1 MEDSFVV
8 TEELFKSFFNDFAI
22 YAWEAVNILIAFSFL
37 VKIPF
42 KKVLNGAASYFF
54 IILYFLLALYFC
66 TFHTTIAF
74 LLLALFC
81 IIYFVISY
89 NMPVYAVSMS
99 ISCIVSVMIGIE
111 IIVSFI
117 ASIVFM
123 TDNLSVVLANPDTLL
138 IYNIVSR
145 TVQTFAILFLGRKAK
160 NIPSFTFLFSS
171 DRKYS
176 LFSYIILQT
185 GVFSLI
191 ISSFL
196 ILQKK
201 QTYTKHDDFLFPL
214 ICTIFF
220 VLLVIDYMEREKY
233 IEDRSKLN
241 VQRQHSRNMEQAV
254 DILRRERHE
263 FLNHLN
269 VICAM
274 LSNDADDKE
283 IKIKQ
288 YMNKILGNMSKS
300 CVFYNSG
307 NVFVDGLLTIK
318 NSVAYDK
325 KIRFDV
331 SFDAGFDLIKVQ
343 DTDLI
348 SIIGNLIDNAIEAV
362 EQKVPKGEGVI
373 SVYTFSCDQY
383 FFISIT
389 DNAGP
394 IDEDV
399 KKRMFEDKFTTKQNS
414 KSVQRGSGLYIVKF
428 IVSGYGGE
436 IMVQS
441 EDIYTE
447 FIVKIPMHE
456 CIEEG

>member
-1 MEDSFVV
+1 VLTD
-8 TEELFKSFFNDFAI
+8 ELYKSIFNDFAI
-22 YAWEAVNILIAFSFL
+22 YFWEAANILIAFALL
-37 VKIPF
+37 VKIPLKKLF
-42 KKVLNGAASYFF
+42 KGAASYFF
-54 IILYFLLALYFC
+54 ILLYPLLALYFC

-81 IIYFVISY
+81 IIYFIIVY
-89 NMPVYAVSMS
+89 NIPVYAVSMAV
-99 ISCIVSVMIGIE
+99 SCIVSVIIGME

-123 TDNLSVVLANPDTLL
+123 TDNLTAVLANQDILM
-138 IYNIVSR
+138 IYNIISR
-145 TVQTFAILFLGRKAK
+145 TVQTIAVVILGKKLKS
-160 NIPSFTFLFSS
+160 IPSFTFLFSS

-201 QTYTKHDDFLFPL
+201 KTYTKHDDFLFPL

-263 FLNHLN
+263 FVNHLN

-274 LSNDADDKE
+274 LSSDAENKE
-283 IKIKQ
+283 IKIKE

-318 NSVAYDK
+318 NSVAHDK
-325 KIRFDV
+325 NIRFDV
-331 SFDAGFDLIKVQ
+331 SFDAGFDTIKVD
-343 DTDLI
+343 DTDII
-348 SIIGNLIDNAIEAV
+348 SIVGNLIDNAIEAV
-362 EQKVPKGEGVI
+362 EQKLPAGEGIVSI
-373 SVYTFSCDQY
+373 YTFSIDQF
-383 FFISIT
+383 FFISVT

-399 KKRMFEDKFTTKQNS
+399 KKKMFEDKFTTKKNNN
-414 KSVQRGSGLYIVKF
+414 SVQRGSGLYIVKF
-428 IVSGYGGE
+428 LVSRYGGE
-436 IMVQS
+436 IVVQC
-441 EDIYTE
+441 EDVYTE

-456 CIEEG
+456 AS

>member
-1 MEDSFVV
+1 VLTD
-8 TEELFKSFFNDFAI
+8 ELYKSIFNDFVI
-22 YAWEAVNILIAFSFL
+22 YFWEAANILIAFALL
-37 VKIPF
+37 VKIPLKKLF
-42 KKVLNGAASYFF
+42 KGAASYFF
-54 IILYFLLALYFC
+54 ILLYPLLALYFC

-81 IIYFVISY
+81 IIYFIIVY
-89 NMPVYAVSMS
+89 NIPVYAVSMAV
-99 ISCIVSVMIGIE
+99 SCIVSVIIGME

-123 TDNLSVVLANPDTLL
+123 TDNLPAVLANQDILM
-138 IYNIVSR
+138 IYNIISR
-145 TVQTFAILFLGRKAK
+145 TVQTIAVVILGKKLKS
-160 NIPSFTFLFSS
+160 IPSFTFLFSS

-201 QTYTKHDDFLFPL
+201 KTYTKHDDFLFPL

-263 FLNHLN
+263 FVNHLN

-274 LSNDADDKE
+274 LSSDAENKE
-283 IKIKQ
+283 IKIKE

-318 NSVAYDK
+318 NSVAHDK
-325 KIRFDV
+325 NIRFDV
-331 SFDAGFDLIKVQ
+331 SFDAGFDTIKVD
-343 DTDLI
+343 DTDII
-348 SIIGNLIDNAIEAV
+348 SIVGNLIDNAIEAV
-362 EQKVPKGEGVI
+362 EQKLSAGEGIVSI
-373 SVYTFSCDQY
+373 YTFSIDQF
-383 FFISIT
+383 FFISVT

-399 KKRMFEDKFTTKQNS
+399 KKKMFEDKFTTKKNNN
-414 KSVQRGSGLYIVKF
+414 SVQRGSGLYIVKF
-428 IVSGYGGE
+428 LVSRYGGE
-436 IMVQS
+436 IVVQC
-441 EDIYTE
+441 EDVYTE

-456 CIEEG
+456 AS

>member
-1 MEDSFVV
+1 MLAD
-8 TEELFKSFFNDFAI
+8 ELYKSIFNDFAI
-22 YAWEAVNILIAFSFL
+22 YFWEAANILIAFALL
-37 VKIPF
+37 VKIPLKKLF
-42 KKVLNGAASYFF
+42 KGAASYFF
-54 IILYFLLALYFC
+54 ILLYPLLALYFC

-81 IIYFVISY
+81 IIYFIIVY
-89 NMPVYAVSMS
+89 NIPVYAVSMAV
-99 ISCIVSVMIGIE
+99 SCIVSVIIGME

-123 TDNLSVVLANPDTLL
+123 TDNLTAVLANQDILM
-138 IYNIVSR
+138 IYNIISR
-145 TVQTFAILFLGRKAK
+145 TVQTIAVVILGKKLKS
-160 NIPSFTFLFSS
+160 IPSFTFLFSS

-191 ISSFL
+191 ISSF
-196 ILQKK
+196 IIFQKK
-201 QTYTKHDDFLFPL
+201 KTYTKHDDFLFPL

-263 FLNHLN
+263 FVNHLN

-274 LSNDADDKE
+274 LSSDAENKE
-283 IKIKQ
+283 IKIKE

-325 KIRFDV
+325 NIRFDV
-331 SFDAGFDLIKVQ
+331 SFDAGFDTIKVD
-343 DTDLI
+343 DTDII
-348 SIIGNLIDNAIEAV
+348 SIVGNLIDNAIEAV
-362 EQKVPKGEGVI
+362 EQKLPAGEGIVSI
-373 SVYTFSCDQY
+373 YTFCIDQF
-383 FFISIT
+383 FFISVT

-399 KKRMFEDKFTTKQNS
+399 KKKMFEDKFTTKKNNN
-414 KSVQRGSGLYIVKF
+414 SVQRGSGLYIVKF
-428 IVSGYGGE
+428 LVSRYGGE
-436 IMVQS
+436 IVVQC
-441 EDIYTE
+441 EDVYTE

-456 CIEEG
+456 AS

>member
-1 MEDSFVV
+1 MGDSFVV
-8 TEELFKSFFNDFAI
+8 ADELYKHIFNDFAVFF
-22 YAWEAVNILIAFSFL
+22 WEALNILIAFAFL
-37 VKIPF
+37 VKIPLKKLF
-42 KKVLNGAASYFF
+42 KGAASYFF
-54 IILYFLLALYFC
+54 IILYPLLALYFC
-66 TFHTTIAF
+66 TFHSTIAF

-81 IIYFVISY
+81 IIYFVIVY
-89 NMPVYAVSMS
+89 NVPVYAVSMAV
-99 ISCIVSVMIGIE
+99 SCIVSVIIGME

-123 TDNLSVVLANPDTLL
+123 TDNLTVILANQDILM

-145 TVQTFAILFLGRKAK
+145 TVQTLSVVILTKKFR

-176 LFSYIILQT
+176 LISYIILQT

-241 VQRQHSRNMEQAV
+241 VQRQHSKNMEQAV

-263 FLNHLN
+263 FVNHLN

-274 LSNDADDKE
+274 LSSNTEDKE
-283 IKIKQ
+283 VKIKE

-325 KIRFDV
+325 NIKFDV
-331 SFDAGFDLIKVQ
+331 SFDASFNTIKVD
-343 DTDLI
+343 DTDII
-348 SIIGNLIDNAIEAV
+348 SIVGNLIDNAIEAV
-362 EQKVPKGEGVI
+362 EEKLPRGEGVV
-373 SVYTFSCDQY
+373 SLYTFSIDDF
-383 FFISIT
+383 FFISIS

-394 IDEDV
+394 IDEDI
-399 KKRMFEDKFTTKQNS
+399 KKKMFDDKFTTKGNG
-414 KSVQRGSGLYIVKF
+414 KIIQRGSGLYIVKF
-428 IVSGYGGE
+428 LVSRYGGE
-436 IMVQS
+436 IVVQC
-441 EDIYTE
+441 EDVYTE
-447 FIVKIPMHE
+447 FIVKLPMNQALN
-456 CIEEG
+456 

>member
-1 MEDSFVV
+1 MLTD
-8 TEELFKSFFNDFAI
+8 ELYKSIFNDFAI
-22 YAWEAVNILIAFSFL
+22 YFWEAANILIAFALL
-37 VKIPF
+37 VKIPLKKLF
-42 KKVLNGAASYFF
+42 KGAASYFF
-54 IILYFLLALYFC
+54 ILLYPLLALYFC

-81 IIYFVISY
+81 IIYFIIVY
-89 NMPVYAVSMS
+89 NIPVYAVSMAV
-99 ISCIVSVMIGIE
+99 SCIVSVIIGME

-123 TDNLSVVLANPDTLL
+123 TDNLTAVLANQDILM
-138 IYNIVSR
+138 IYNIISR
-145 TVQTFAILFLGRKAK
+145 TVQTIAVVILGKKLKS
-160 NIPSFTFLFSS
+160 IPSFTFLFSS

-201 QTYTKHDDFLFPL
+201 KTYTKHDDFLFPL

-263 FLNHLN
+263 FVNHLN

-274 LSNDADDKE
+274 LSSDAENKE
-283 IKIKQ
+283 IKIKE

-318 NSVAYDK
+318 NSVAHDK
-325 KIRFDV
+325 NIRFDV
-331 SFDAGFDLIKVQ
+331 SFDAGFDTIKVD
-343 DTDLI
+343 DTDII
-348 SIIGNLIDNAIEAV
+348 SIVGNLIDNAIEAV
-362 EQKVPKGEGVI
+362 EQKLPAGEGIVSI
-373 SVYTFSCDQY
+373 YTFSIDQF
-383 FFISIT
+383 FFISVT

-399 KKRMFEDKFTTKQNS
+399 KKKMFEDKFTTKKNNN
-414 KSVQRGSGLYIVKF
+414 SVQRGSGLYIVKF
-428 IVSGYGGE
+428 LVSRYGGE
-436 IMVQS
+436 IVVQC
-441 EDIYTE
+441 EDVYTE

-456 CIEEG
+456 AS

>member
-1 MEDSFVV
+1 MLTD
-8 TEELFKSFFNDFAI
+8 ELYKSIFNDFVI
-22 YAWEAVNILIAFSFL
+22 YFWEAANILIAFALL
-37 VKIPF
+37 VKIPLKKLF
-42 KKVLNGAASYFF
+42 KGAASYFF
-54 IILYFLLALYFC
+54 ILLYPLLALYFC

-81 IIYFVISY
+81 IIYFIIVY
-89 NMPVYAVSMS
+89 NIPVYAVSMAV
-99 ISCIVSVMIGIE
+99 SCIVSVIIGME

-123 TDNLSVVLANPDTLL
+123 TDNLPAVLANQDILM
-138 IYNIVSR
+138 IYNIISR
-145 TVQTFAILFLGRKAK
+145 TVQTIAVVILGKKLKS
-160 NIPSFTFLFSS
+160 IPSFTFLFSS

-201 QTYTKHDDFLFPL
+201 KTYTKHDDFLFPL

-263 FLNHLN
+263 FVNHLN

-274 LSNDADDKE
+274 LSSDAENKE
-283 IKIKQ
+283 IKIKE

-318 NSVAYDK
+318 NSVAHDK
-325 KIRFDV
+325 NIRFDV
-331 SFDAGFDLIKVQ
+331 SFDAGFDTIKVD
-343 DTDLI
+343 DTDII
-348 SIIGNLIDNAIEAV
+348 SIVGNLIDNAIEAV
-362 EQKVPKGEGVI
+362 EQKLSAGEGIVSI
-373 SVYTFSCDQY
+373 YTFSIDQF
-383 FFISIT
+383 FFISVT

-399 KKRMFEDKFTTKQNS
+399 KKKMFEDKFTTKKNNN
-414 KSVQRGSGLYIVKF
+414 SVQRGSGLYIVKF
-428 IVSGYGGE
+428 LVSRYGGE
-436 IMVQS
+436 IVVQC
-441 EDIYTE
+441 EDVYTE

-456 CIEEG
+456 AS